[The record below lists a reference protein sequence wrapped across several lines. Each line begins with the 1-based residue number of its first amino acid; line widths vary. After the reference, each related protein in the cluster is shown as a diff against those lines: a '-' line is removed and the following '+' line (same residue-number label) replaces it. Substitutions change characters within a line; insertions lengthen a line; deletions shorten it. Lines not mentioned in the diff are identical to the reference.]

1 MECGA
6 CMGEREMG
14 MKRKGKWERKKR
26 RIDEMRNGKKG
37 VWKGYW
43 NGDNKKENEKRK
55 EE

>member
-26 RIDEMRNGKKG
+26 RIDEMRNKDKG
-37 VWKGYW
+37 VWK
-43 NGDNKKENEKRK
+43 DTEMEIIRKKMKKEKWK
-55 EE
+55 

>member
-26 RIDEMRNGKKG
+26 RIAEMRNGKKG